1 MNQILVSEKL
11 YVTPELKRKKRMYK
25 LDFFISI
32 FLVVI
37 LFSYY
42 IYAEYDKNKNEEI
55 SQEILSNISF
65 DDNVA
70 DDTAIKFTDDALVV
84 VLNTDDP
91 DEVIYTEPEVTEDN
105 TVEEESQINEDNVS
119 WLTTKSG
126 TRYYVS
132 ATVNIPSID
141 CTYPVLDRTTDELLK
156 ISPCKFW
163 GCDPNEAR

>member
-70 DDTAIKFTDDALVV
+70 DDTAIKFTDDALIV

-105 TVEEESQINEDNVS
+105 TVEEESQIDEDNVS

-132 ATVNIPSID
+132 ATVNIPSIN
-141 CTYPVLDRTTDELLK
+141 CTYPILDRTTDELLK

-163 GCDPNEAR
+163 GCDPNEVR

>member
-91 DEVIYTEPEVTEDN
+91 DEVIYTEPEVTEEN
-105 TVEEESQINEDNVS
+105 TVEEESQINEDSVS

-126 TRYYVS
+126 TRYYVA
-132 ATVNIPSID
+132 ATINIPSIN
-141 CTYPVLDRTTDELLK
+141 CTYPILDRTTDELLK

-163 GCDPNEAR
+163 GCDPNEVR